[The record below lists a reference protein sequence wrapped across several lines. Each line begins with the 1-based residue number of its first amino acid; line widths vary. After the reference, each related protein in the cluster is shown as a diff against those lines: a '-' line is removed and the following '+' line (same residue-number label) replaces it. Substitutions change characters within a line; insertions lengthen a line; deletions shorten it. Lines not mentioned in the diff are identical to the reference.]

1 MLSNCGVLAFTLCA
15 APALAQEYI
24 PAASAGSSVV
34 FTPPSQGGGGA
45 AARTGKWE
53 VEVHGGGAWDA
64 RSSSGTSTM
73 PGAGTAFT
81 TWNGF
86 PSRRISTWYLGDGA
100 ALFNALP
107 SGLRG
112 GESIAPLDPA
122 LSATP
127 SRKSGGAFGARVGYA
142 LTSRLTAEFSLDYNS
157 GSLELDD
164 ETLAQVEASRTSFN
178 EALTALTSAISVP
191 TVSSTATIV
200 NDQGSQLITVGTA
213 MFKLMTAGRFV
224 PYVVGG
230 GGLISNLGD
239 MPSVRLVGSYAFTSF
254 GAPFTERDTL
264 TVNYTLEDRE
274 FVGVVGGGVTM
285 ALAPSS
291 GIRMDVRTHISTNG
305 MRTSIDASPFVQ
317 TAVPPNALAATTVPS
332 VQFANNPIVGSPSS
346 LSGTALDD
354 FETFKT
360 SGWAQRVNVT
370 AGYYFRF

>member
-1 MLSNCGVLAFTLCA
+1 
-15 APALAQEYI
+15 
-24 PAASAGSSVV
+24 
-34 FTPPSQGGGGA
+34 
-45 AARTGKWE
+45 
-53 VEVHGGGAWDA
+53 
-64 RSSSGTSTM
+64 M

-81 TWNGF
+81 TFNGF
-86 PSRRISTWYLGDGA
+86 PSRRVSTWYLGDGA
-100 ALFNALP
+100 VLFNALP

-112 GESIAPLDPA
+112 GQSITPLDPA

-127 SRKSGGAFGARVGYA
+127 TRKSGGAFGARVGYA
-142 LTSRLTAEFSLDYNS
+142 LTPRLTAEFSLDYHT
-157 GSLELDD
+157 GTLGLDD

-178 EALTALTSAISVP
+178 AGLTAIGSLVSVP

-213 MFKLMTAGRFV
+213 VFKLMTAGRFV

-239 MPSVRLVGSYAFTSF
+239 MPSVRLVGNYAFTLS
-254 GAPFTERDTL
+254 GAPFVERDTV

-285 ALAPSS
+285 ALAPNS
-291 GIRMDVRTHISTNG
+291 GIRVDVRTHISKNE
-305 MRTSIDASPFVQ
+305 MRTSIDTDPFVQ
-317 TAVPPNALAATTVPS
+317 VALPANALAATSIPS
-332 VQFANNPIVGSPSS
+332 VQFTNNPTIVGSPSS
-346 LSGTALDD
+346 LSGVALDD
-354 FETFKT
+354 FETFKA